1 MLRLPPS
8 PRQPTLRCQRSG
20 FVAAAALAGLCCAQ
34 VLAQSAPAQ
43 KPALPPPGARIVLD
57 AGEAELRV
65 DGVPFFIH
73 AAQFDY
79 FRIPKDLWGSSL
91 DRYRELGI
99 NTVDLR
105 IPWNWHELRDAEF
118 DFDGRTNPRRDLRD
132 LLHLI
137 AEKRLKLIVRPGPLL
152 ADHWRNAG
160 LPDWLLA
167 YSEYG
172 MDAVSIAAGAG
183 PSEAD
188 LAAQDADEA
197 ASQWLENET
206 HMTYTRRWFTAL
218 ARELAPYGS
227 GLTLRVTEP
236 GDREGETREKEISGP
251 LLLVALGDGM
261 GVRPGQPATDLSRY
275 FAELQ
280 RALAR
285 GGLDA
290 ISFVSASEISA
301 VGVAPLSI
309 ETAPGKESQVG
320 LAAKRVLPPAVEQNA
335 AQRSKKPPLDA
346 ATEFAVSAE
355 EGISLKLLATT
366 LATEPAFPPFLSDFA
381 TSRFAPPDD
390 VRAAQPSPA
399 NTLLASRLLIGV
411 GLRGIEYSPLQD
423 TLTPAGWETP
433 SAPRYF
439 RWDAALD
446 LAGNKGARAEGVKRN
461 GQLLS
466 EWGAMLAASHLRAD
480 FGIVDPRT
488 SLARLTEAQAAQ
500 ATRALEQMFRVTELA
515 GFSPELVNPA
525 AQPVERL
532 LRDSVI
538 LLPAI
543 AGIGGNQLSNEAQ
556 TALVEFVRRGGVLVS
571 VSSPPT
577 SLLPPPLRQGAP
589 AAPPAGETPAGW
601 AFERGRVIVSPGDF
615 SSWVSLDSDLDHN
628 RRQPEATQ
636 AIETL
641 NTLTTRAGAARGV
654 QRMSVDGSKA
664 ELFATQLISN
674 EVSPGAGRPSCAA
687 DQLCAA
693 ALVSVT
699 NFGDGQPAA
708 ATLAIEDIQ
717 HASPGRVPRT
727 ISLEVTVPA
736 HDSLLLP
743 IHAPLCS
750 AAAAEERCSDEVVA
764 AGAELLGAQ
773 RDGKTLELLFYAPA
787 RATVRL
793 NLESQPSKIELD
805 EDIRLESQWKQE
817 TGEAEVVLL
826 RGAAPDFLRVLK
838 VHLRY
843 TPHVVE
849 KQAPPKH
856 PRSFTFEVF
865 NAVKFPLGSDASIS
879 TQPPLILA
887 DAGTGG
893 NLVVSSRNSSEAG
906 RLVDF
911 SLNGAF
917 HGTNSARIF
926 PGEQDLTRLRFQP
939 TRVAGGTESTPTAS
953 SDGLLHGE
961 LGIHSGRSQTG
972 GPVVL
977 VTPGE
982 NKTIHYQYDFDR
994 DGALESVLESNRLRL
1009 IVSPA
1014 DGGRALALVDKS
1026 TSEDLITFGG
1036 ALYDRFDRA
1045 DADPVAK
1052 EAGDL
1057 PSNREY
1063 QAEWVEEKQGT
1074 ALRLTYD
1081 HPEIA
1086 PMGTRIEKTVRL
1098 VAADAVEISYRISR
1112 ATTGPAEPED
1122 SSPSEQ
1128 PLLSMLSVPLA
1139 RAGDAPARFCWE
1151 PPPASSGPAVATG
1164 ALAKPAPDPHCED
1177 ITPSRDPILI
1187 PEDISRFEIQ
1197 TAGHSTL
1204 AVEWT
1209 SSRARIVPKN
1219 FSAQV
1224 EFAFPLPAR
1233 GAAPGEFTLRYTIP
1247 SGP

>member
-1 MLRLPPS
+1 
-8 PRQPTLRCQRSG
+8 
-20 FVAAAALAGLCCAQ
+20 
-34 VLAQSAPAQ
+34 
-43 KPALPPPGARIVLD
+43 
-57 AGEAELRV
+57 V

-79 FRIPKDLWGSSL
+79 FRIPHDLWKSSL

-132 LLHLI
+132 LLQLI
-137 AEKRLKLIVRPGPLL
+137 AEKRLKLIVRPGPLV

-172 MDAVSIAAGAG
+172 MDAVSVAVGAG
-183 PSEAD
+183 PPDVD
-188 LAAQDADEA
+188 LAARDADA
-197 ASQWLENET
+197 AARLWLANET
-206 HMTYTRRWFTAL
+206 HMTYARRWFTAV
-218 ARELAPYGS
+218 ARELAPYS
-227 GLTLRVTEP
+227 STYTLRITEP
-236 GDREGETREKEISGP
+236 GDREGETQEKEIGGP

-261 GVRPGQPATDLSRY
+261 GVRPGAPAPNLSRY

-290 ISFVSASEISA
+290 IPFVSVSDISA
-301 VGVAPLSI
+301 VGVAPLSV
-309 ETAPGKESQVG
+309 ETAPGTDSQVG
-320 LAAKRVLPPAVEQNA
+320 LAARRVLPPAVGHSAAERAKRPLSDPEEKFSVNA
-335 AQRSKKPPLDA
+335 A
-346 ATEFAVSAE
+346 
-355 EGISLKLLATT
+355 EGVSLKLLATT
-366 LATEPAFPPFLSDFA
+366 LATQSAFPSFLSDFA
-381 TSRFAPPDD
+381 TSTFAPADD
-390 VRAAQPSPA
+390 IRAAQPSPA
-399 NTLLASRLLIGV
+399 NTLLAPRLLIGG

-433 SAPRYF
+433 SAARNF

-446 LAGNKGARAEGVKRN
+446 LAGNRGPRAEGVKRN
-461 GQLLS
+461 GQFLS
-466 EWGAMLAASHLRAD
+466 AWGAMLAGSHLRAD
-480 FGIVDPRT
+480 FGIVDLRT
-488 SLARLTEAQAAQ
+488 SLAALTEGQATQ
-500 ATRALEQMFRVTELA
+500 TTRALEQIFRGTELA

-538 LLPAI
+538 FLPAI
-543 AGIGGNQLSNEAQ
+543 GGIGGNQPLSNESQ
-556 TALVEFVRRGGVLVS
+556 TALVEFVRRGGVLVC
-571 VSSPPT
+571 VSSPAT
-577 SLLPPPLRQGAP
+577 SLLPQPLRQGAP
-589 AAPPAGETPAGW
+589 AAPPGGGTPGEW

-615 SSWVSLDSDLDHN
+615 SSWVSLDGDLDHN

-636 AIETL
+636 AIENL
-641 NTLTTRAGAARGV
+641 IALLARAGAARGV
-654 QRMSVDGSKA
+654 QRMSANGSKA

-674 EVSPGAGRPSCAA
+674 EVSSSAGRQSCAV

-699 NFGDGQPAA
+699 NFGDGQPAG
-708 ATLAIEDIQ
+708 ATLAIQDSQ
-717 HASPGRVPRT
+717 RASSGRAPPRA
-727 ISLEVTVPA
+727 ISLDVTVPA

-750 AAAAEERCSDEVVA
+750 AATAEERCSDEVVA

-793 NLESQPSKIELD
+793 RLESEPAKIELD
-805 EDIRLESQWKQE
+805 DDIRLESQWKQDSR
-817 TGEAEVVLL
+817 EAEVVIL

-843 TPHVVE
+843 SPHVVE
-849 KQAPPKH
+849 KPAPAKH
-856 PRSFTFEVF
+856 PRGFAFEVF
-865 NAVKFPLGSDASIS
+865 NAVRFPLGSDASIS
-879 TQPPLILA
+879 THPPLILA
-887 DAGTGG
+887 DAGSGG
-893 NLVVSSRNSSEAG
+893 NLVISSWNPSDNA

-917 HGTNSARIF
+917 HGTSYARVF
-926 PGEQDLTRLRFQP
+926 PGEEQLTRLRFQP
-939 TRVAGGTESTPTAS
+939 TRSSGATESASTAS
-953 SDGLLHGE
+953 SDGLLRGE

-972 GPVVL
+972 GPVL
-977 VTPGE
+977 LMTPGE

-994 DGALESVLESNRLRL
+994 DGALEWVLESNRLRL

-1026 TSEDLITFGG
+1026 TNEDLITFGG
-1036 ALYDRFDRA
+1036 ALYDRIDRA
-1045 DADPVAK
+1045 DAQTAAK
-1052 EAGDL
+1052 GAGDL

-1063 QAEWVEEKQGT
+1063 LAEWVEEKQGT

-1081 HPEIA
+1081 DPKIS

-1098 VAADAVEISYRISR
+1098 AAPDAVEISYRISR
-1112 ATTGPAEPED
+1112 ATTGPAGPRGR
-1122 SSPSEQ
+1122 SPSEQ
-1128 PLLSMLSVPLA
+1128 PFLSMLSIPLA
-1139 RAGDAPARFCWE
+1139 EAGDGPSRFCWQ
-1151 PPPASSGPAVATG
+1151 PPESSGPAA
-1164 ALAKPAPDPHCED
+1164 APAAFAKPAADPHCED
-1177 ITPSRDPILI
+1177 VTPSREQILI
-1187 PEDISRFEIQ
+1187 PEDISRLEIQ
-1197 TAGHSTL
+1197 AAGRSTL

-1209 SSRARIVPKN
+1209 SSRARIVPKI

-1233 GAAPGEFTLRYTIP
+1233 GAAPGEFTLRYTIA